1 MVFDASPLVA
11 VGELLILFF
20 FVVIGLTN
28 LTSEGVRA
36 AIGRMTELGLP
47 FPVALF
53 WIGNVLQFGGCALIL
68 AGWHVDIGIYCL
80 IFVTVTA
87 SALFHRFWIMHD
99 EFRRAT
105 SQRMLLHNT
114 AILGGLLL
122 LLDEIK

>member
-28 LTSEGVRA
+28 LTSEGIRA

-53 WIGNVLQFGGCALIL
+53 WIGNVLQFGGCTLIL

-87 SALFHRFWIMHD
+87 SALFHRFWVMHD